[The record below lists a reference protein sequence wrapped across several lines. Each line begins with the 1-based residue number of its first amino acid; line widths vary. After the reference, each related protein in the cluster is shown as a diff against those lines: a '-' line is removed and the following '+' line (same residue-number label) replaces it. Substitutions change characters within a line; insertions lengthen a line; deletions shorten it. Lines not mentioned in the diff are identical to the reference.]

1 MKKWPLVYLLV
12 LFNSYFFRAQNSP
25 QYNSA
30 EILQGLKKLNT
41 VGSVLYV
48 AAHPDDENTRLLSYL
63 AKERNLRTG
72 YLSITRGD
80 GGQNLIGKEQGELLG
95 LIRTQELL
103 AARRIDGAEQFFTR
117 ANDFGYSKNPEETY
131 SMPGY
136 AKAVRSVIDQL
147 QLQDFILVGHSLGGH
162 IAINVA
168 GSEKNTKGLLLFG
181 TPPLDVV
188 SSFGNAFLPNPLFPL
203 LLQSDVTENQ
213 ALQLAE
219 DILLQQEQKEN
230 LIKDILN
237 TDPNA
242 RAHFAAFVGN
252 GVIEDEIKM
261 INSFYFPTA
270 ILHGEK
276 DTIANKEYIENIGFQ
291 NLWNNKLHIIN
302 NSGHCPQIEQH
313 QTFNDLLNDYY
324 KSVV

>member
-1 MKKWPLVYLLV
+1 ME
-12 LFNSYFFRAQNSP
+12 F
-25 QYNSA
+25 
-30 EILQGLKKLNT
+30 KKLNFNEAEINLT
-41 VGSVLYV
+41 LKGNIKKNAVIFLHGNSLSSSSFKNQL
-48 AAHPDDENTRLLSYL
+48 ENLNLPML
-63 AKERNLRTG
+63 AIDLPG
-72 YLSITRGD
+72 H
-80 GGQNLIGKEQGELLG
+80 GQSDP
-95 LIRTQELL
+95 
-103 AARRIDGAEQFFTR
+103 A
-117 ANDFGYSKNPEETY
+117 KNPEETY